1 MEDKKYS
8 TAQAAR
14 YLIER
19 GVFAAT
25 VNKRSNVVKLRFWRS
40 KGKGPAF
47 VKLSTGGVYYTQSAL
62 DDYIAGKNSA
72 EAQ

>member
-1 MEDKKYS
+1 MENKKYN
-8 TAQAAR
+8 TAHAVK
-14 YLIER
+14 YLVEHGI
-19 GVFAAT
+19 FT
-25 VNKRSNVVKLRFWRS
+25 VTANKASNEVKLRKWRS

-47 VKLSTGGVYYTQSAL
+47 VKLSTGGVYYTQSAI